1 MGATTWLDRIT
12 DETNVWLSAVK
23 AEEANDF
30 QPAATLYLND
40 AVAWLGKGSPVR
52 AALSCS
58 CAADCLTNAG
68 VVEQGKR
75 LYFEA
80 GVMYSEIADARLS
93 NSIRESLWA
102 LQRAYEC
109 FVLAEDVKEAEAARE
124 NFELLAKRANPFA
137 IGASGFE
144 LPDIRP
150 RTRSGTKG
158 RTTAP
163 VESPLKAAIDVF
175 LALRLKQRPLE
186 DKDRQLRRARTP
198 ELELSA
204 QESIVS
210 QLG

>member
-23 AEEANDF
+23 AEEANDLHS
-30 QPAATLYLND
+30 AATLFLND
-40 AVAWLGKGSPVR
+40 AASWLEKGSTVR

-58 CAADCLTNAG
+58 CAADCLTKAG
-68 VVEQGKR
+68 AVEQGKR

-80 GVMYSEIADARLS
+80 GVIYSEIADARLS

-109 FVLAEDVKEAEAARE
+109 FVLAEDVKEAEGSRE
-124 NFELLAKRANPFA
+124 NFEILAKRANPFA
-137 IGASGFE
+137 LGASGFE
-144 LPDIRP
+144 LPEIRP
-150 RTRSGTKG
+150 RTRAVTKG
-158 RTTAP
+158 RTP
-163 VESPLKAAIDVF
+163 PLAEGNAKAALDLF
-175 LALRLKQRPLE
+175 LALRLKQRPRD

-204 QESIVS
+204 QESFVS